1 MLLEQWHCGGLTLY
15 LVYREVNGK
24 RESSRDRDMDRRD
37 RDRKRD
43 RADREERMP
52 GERDRD
58 DSSRYVRFILLQAHG
73 LSWEQQGAHV
83 ARDERLVCFP
93 CVLPP
98 TVPASV

>member
-1 MLLEQWHCGGLTLY
+1 
-15 LVYREVNGK
+15 
-24 RESSRDRDMDRRD
+24 MDRRD

-58 DSSRYVRFILLQAHG
+58 DSNRYVRFTLLQAHG

-83 ARDERLVCFP
+83 ARDERLVVFHVYSHP
-93 CVLPP
+93 LYLPLSKGRLQVRLLP
-98 TVPASV
+98 LVYR